1 MLNTNLLNAMNEQI
15 GKEIESAYLYLSMAA
30 HFEAGNWPGF
40 AQWMKTQN
48 HEEWGHAM
56 KFFDFIIARG
66 GRVVLP
72 AIAQPQSAF
81 KSHLAIF
88 EQTLGHEKQVTASIH
103 HLYDLALECK
113 DYASQVFLQW
123 FITEQVEEE
132 KNAAEIVAQLELIE
146 GRGTAIMM
154 LDHRLGKRGAE

>member
-1 MLNTNLLNAMNEQI
+1 MLNTNLLNAMNDQI
-15 GKEIESAYLYLSMAA
+15 GKEIESSYLYLSMAA

-56 KFFDFIIARG
+56 KFFDFIITRG

-81 KSHLAIF
+81 ESHLAIF
-88 EQTLGHEKQVTASIH
+88 EQTLEHEKQVTASIH

-132 KNAAEIVAQLELIE
+132 KSAATLLETLKTIGDKPSTLIY
-146 GRGTAIMM
+146 
-154 LDHRLGKRGAE
+154 LDKRVGDRK